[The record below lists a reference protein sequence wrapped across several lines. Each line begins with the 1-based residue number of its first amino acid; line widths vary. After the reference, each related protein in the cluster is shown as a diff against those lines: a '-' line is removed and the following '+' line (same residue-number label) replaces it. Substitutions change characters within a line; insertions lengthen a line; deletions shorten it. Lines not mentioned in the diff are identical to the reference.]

1 MSIENETSFLRSLK
15 NYFLTLYRSVSAL
28 QRAAQTGIGYLLS
41 TSESKREI
49 TELYPDPVSSRTADE
64 LPTRSRGLLHNDIA
78 RCTGCYACSEVC
90 PTGCFKIHTEEGPK
104 PGKLWVET
112 FDIDDSRCLFC
123 GLCVEAC
130 APGSLTHT
138 RQYEGAAES
147 AGRLRAEFGRGP
159 ISREMR
165 ERWRKQREAQAEDS
179 GEFQT

>member
-1 MSIENETSFLRSLK
+1 MNAENSPSFASGVR
-15 NYFLTLYRSVSAL
+15 NYFTSLYRAGSAL
-28 QRAAQTGIGYLLS
+28 WRAVQTALSYLLS
-41 TSESKREI
+41 SSEAKKEV

-64 LPTRSRGLLHNDIA
+64 LPTRSRGFLQNDIVK
-78 RCTGCYACSEVC
+78 CTGCYACSEVC

-130 APGSLTHT
+130 VPGSLVHT
-138 RQYEGAAES
+138 RFYEGAADSVEK
-147 AGRLRAEFGRGP
+147 LRASFGRGP

-165 ERWRKQREAQAEDS
+165 ERWRKQREAQAEDA
-179 GEFQT
+179 GGFHR